1 MVRMTV
7 FVKAKDGLDHEAFLE
22 HWRTRHGPLIA
33 GTPSLARHIVRY
45 EQHALA
51 DVPPWAGTA
60 GYDGVAVQ
68 WFRSFQGFL
77 DFLAEPAYGEL
88 IAPDEERF
96 LDRDAVLWLFSDEDD
111 VAVMIDGDPDAST
124 REGDDHG

>member
-1 MVRMTV
+1 MRMTV
-7 FVKAKDGLDHEAFLE
+7 FVKRKEGLDHEAFLE

-51 DVPPWAGTA
+51 DVPDWAGTP
-60 GYDGVAVQ
+60 GYDGMAVQ
-68 WFRSFQGFL
+68 WFRTFQSFL
-77 DFLAEPAYGEL
+77 DFLAEPAYAEL

-96 LDRDAVLWLFSDEDD
+96 LDRDAVLWLFTDVED
-111 VAVMIDGDPDAST
+111 VAVMIDGEVPSAEAG
-124 REGDDHG
+124 EGDGG